1 MTGDL
6 WKSTKRAI
14 RGVIEPGLLHVRRR
28 EREKALAQSRP
39 HVTGAR
45 IAADLAK
52 LPLHQ
57 KGVLLVHSSLKSLGY
72 VEGGAQAVVDA
83 LVATLVEGK
92 GTTVMLPA
100 YSIDGTMYA
109 TLKSGRPFDVRTTPS
124 NLGALPEAFRR
135 HPKARRSV
143 HPTHSFAAIGPLAEF
158 LTSEHHMEPKNFG
171 PRCPMGKMLKKP
183 AQLLGIGT
191 TLGTVTFYHCL
202 EDMEEYPLQV
212 YAPDGPFDVPCTT
225 ASGIEIIRS
234 LPAHQ
239 PGELPARRIDNPQ
252 GGSAVR
258 ALYTARLEERAGL
271 SWHRIGEAPSW
282 LIDAAAFYREIK
294 TLMAHDVTIYATDAQ
309 IERFNTRAKGA
320 Y

>member
-1 MTGDL
+1 MSSDL

-14 RGVIEPGLLHVRRR
+14 KGVIEPGLIQLRKR
-28 EREKALAQSRP
+28 EREKALSESKP
-39 HVTGAR
+39 HVTSAR
-45 IAADLAK
+45 IARDLGK
-52 LPLHQ
+52 LPLHE
-57 KGVLLVHSSLKSLGY
+57 KGVLLVHSSLKSLGF

-83 LVATLVEGK
+83 LVSGLVEAQGI
-92 GTTVMLPA
+92 TVMLPA

-109 TLKSGRPFDVRTTPS
+109 TLKSGRAFDVRTTPS

-158 LTSEHHMEPKNFG
+158 LTSEHHMEPKSFG
-171 PRCPMGKMLKKP
+171 PRSPMGKMLKKP

-202 EDMEEYPLQV
+202 EDMEDFPLHV

-234 LPAHQ
+234 LNAHQ
-239 PGELPARRIDNPQ
+239 PGELPARRIDHPQ
-252 GGSAVR
+252 GGAAVR
-258 ALYTARLEERAGL
+258 ALYTSRMEERAGL
-271 SWHRIGEAPSW
+271 TWHRIGEAPSW

-294 TLMAHDVTIYATDAQ
+294 TLMSHDVTIYASEAQ
-309 IERFNTRAKGA
+309 IARFNNRAKGA